1 MERKDLVLAARGEKQ
16 LDKVVV
22 GANLVNVFTAE
33 IYRVDFGVLGD
44 RIAIVSAAGTNAMD
58 AKETI
63 NAAGKWAVP
72 GFVDTHCH
80 IESSMVTPANFA
92 SAVLPFGTTTVFVD
106 PHEIGNVLGMD
117 GVKYMLDAS
126 EGLPLRVFVTIPSS
140 VPSVSDL
147 ETAGAEFGPREV
159 EAMLKWPRVKAIAEV
174 MDYMG
179 IINANP
185 KMLKIVQA
193 GLDAEVTIQG
203 HSPGV
208 TGRELNA
215 YIAAGVQSDHEIYM
229 PGEILEKCRLGMLPL
244 VRDSTY
250 ASAPKGIIEQ
260 IKAHPFADFALCTDD
275 IEPADLL
282 HNGHLNRGIRNLISQ
297 GIDPALA
304 IRYASLS
311 GARHY
316 YMRDIGAIAPGYL
329 ADFVLLSSLEEVT
342 PDEVFVGGKLAA
354 QDGELVESIDDPT
367 PAALLANTVRIPP
380 LSLDQFKLKA
390 PIDEGEVPMNVMVLE
405 PSFSTHLEVM
415 PVPVSHGEVYLE
427 RLGKGFCI
435 ASIVPRHGQGGEP
448 SVALLKGLVLKE
460 GAIASS
466 VSHDSHNVAVV
477 GQDAGDMLLAVRT
490 IKENGGGFVAVSNGQ
505 VRGAVKLPIAGLM
518 SDLSLSKVADEL
530 MLFNGI
536 LRDLG
541 LQGDSPAMA
550 MTVLA
555 LPVFPSIRLTDGG
568 LVDVATQMKLPLFP

>member
-1 MERKDLVLAARGEKQ
+1 MG
-16 LDKVVV
+16 VV
-22 GANLVNVFTAE
+22 
-33 IYRVDFGVLGD
+33 
-44 RIAIVSAAGTNAMD
+44 
-58 AKETI
+58 
-63 NAAGKWAVP
+63 
-72 GFVDTHCH
+72 
-80 IESSMVTPANFA
+80 
-92 SAVLPFGTTTVFVD
+92 
-106 PHEIGNVLGMD
+106 
-117 GVKYMLDAS
+117 
-126 EGLPLRVFVTIPSS
+126 
-140 VPSVSDL
+140 
-147 ETAGAEFGPREV
+147 
-159 EAMLKWPRVKAIAEV
+159 
-174 MDYMG
+174 
-179 IINANP
+179 NANP

-229 PGEILEKCRLGMLPL
+229 PEEILEKCRLGMLPL

-250 ASAPKGIIEQ
+250 ASAPIRVIEQ
-260 IKAHPFADFALCTDD
+260 IKTHPFADFALCTDD

-282 HNGHLNRGIRNLISQ
+282 RNGHLNRGIRNLISQ

-342 PDEVFVGGKLAA
+342 PDEVFVRGKLAA
-354 QDGELVESIDDPT
+354 QDGELVESIADPT
-367 PAALLANTVRIPP
+367 PPALLANTVMIPP

-390 PIDEGEVPMNVMVLE
+390 PIDEGEVSINVMVLE

-415 PVPVSHGEVYLE
+415 PVSVSNGEVNLE

-435 ASIVPRHGQGGEP
+435 ASVIPRHGQGGQP
-448 SVALLKGLVLKE
+448 SVALLKGLALKE

-466 VSHDSHNVAVV
+466 VSHDSHNLTLV

-490 IKENGGGFVAVSNGQ
+490 VRENGGGFAAVSNGQ
-505 VRGAVKLPIAGLM
+505 VRGVVKLPIAGLM
-518 SDLSLSKVADEL
+518 SDLSLDKIAEEL
-530 MLFNGI
+530 MVFNGI

-541 LQGDSPAMA
+541 LLGDSPAMA

-555 LPVFPSIRLTDGG
+555 LPVFPSIRLTDRG
-568 LVDVATQMKLPLFP
+568 LVDVATQKNLPLFP